1 MAQAAL
7 SRPIGRLSESSEDDD
22 AEDSGQVKD
31 WDGRERN
38 HEELKVEENG
48 DVKGVLEVPVAF
60 CNGDDD
66 SESNGIASA
75 TEALVQT
82 RSPEVSPRREIS
94 RDENINSRSRS
105 RSNSAGSSHLAKS
118 KGRLSPNNSAR
129 RSRSKSTSPRQRGS
143 PSQGRSRSRSPSRS
157 NSRSSSSSKSRSS
170 SSSSSEDSRLQ
181 SSASEGSATS
191 SR

>member
-31 WDGRERN
+31 WNGRGHKDEGP
-38 HEELKVEENG
+38 KVKESG
-48 DVKGVLEVPVAF
+48 DIKGVVEVPVAF
-60 CNGDDD
+60 CNGNDDT
-66 SESNGIASA
+66 ESNGIASA

-82 RSPEVSPRREIS
+82 RSLKVSPRREIS

-105 RSNSAGSSHLAKS
+105 RSNSAGSSDLAKS

-129 RSRSKSTSPRQRGS
+129 RSRSKSTSPRQRRS
-143 PSQGRSRSRSPSRS
+143 SSQGRSRSRSPSRS
-157 NSRSSSSSKSRSS
+157 NSRSSSSSTSRSS

>member
-31 WDGRERN
+31 WNGQGHRDEGA
-38 HEELKVEENG
+38 KVGESG
-48 DVKGVLEVPVAF
+48 DIKGVVEVPVAF
-60 CNGDDD
+60 CNGNDDT
-66 SESNGIASA
+66 ESNGIASA

-118 KGRLSPNNSAR
+118 KGRLSPNKSAR
-129 RSRSKSTSPRQRGS
+129 RSRSKSTSPRQRRS
-143 PSQGRSRSRSPSRS
+143 PSHGRSQSPSRS
-157 NSRSSSSSKSRSS
+157 NSRSSSSSSSRSS